1 MEINILAQ
9 LVAPGTGDHGARVS
23 LGSNTDVTLDLR
35 GYVAARRASGKPVA
49 VAAEVNANLPYMP
62 GEAEVERGEFDVM
75 LEPEGAA
82 FDLFAP
88 PKEPVSLADYAMAL
102 RAATRVKDGGTLQ
115 IGIGSFSDALAHA
128 LILRHANNAA
138 FCSLLDRL
146 GHSPSVCLG
155 TYAHVFE
162 ELGAGAIDSEH
173 AILAA
178 RLKLGAKQVLS
189 RGFR

>member
-1 MEINILAQ
+1 
-9 LVAPGTGDHGARVS
+9 
-23 LGSNTDVTLDLR
+23 
-35 GYVAARRASGKPVA
+35 
-49 VAAEVNANLPYMP
+49 MP

-128 LILRHANNAA
+128 LILRHTNNAA
-138 FCSLLDRL
+138 FCNLLDRL
-146 GHSPSVCLG
+146 GHSPSG
-155 TYAHVFE
+155 GDD
-162 ELGAGAIDSEH
+162 LGALSDGSLRLHRVLVDGF
-173 AILAA
+173 LALEA
-178 RLKLGAKQVLS
+178 GRHFVPPGRQL
-189 RGFR
+189 